1 MSGPFPFLAVLVFA
15 TCTLMAQPYPKWLAI
30 GDSITLHGPKED
42 LGWLGTPRGMAAS
55 EPDKDYITVLKG
67 LLRGADPANASDVKI
82 VGRLGK
88 LSGGTIE
95 QMNTVLDELKAW
107 QADLVTIQL
116 GENDPLA
123 EIGEA
128 EFEKRYRSLLDALL
142 ADGRKP
148 LIICTG
154 VWLPGVGLDAVNPA
168 EYQRGSEGAIKDA
181 IIRKLCVEKG
191 LRYVSVA
198 PVAANPANHG
208 YGETPGVRWH
218 PNDSGMKGYADA
230 IFATFQKN
238 P

>member
-1 MSGPFPFLAVLVFA
+1 MKIFFPLLAALLVPILA
-15 TCTLMAQPYPKWLAI
+15 LEAQPYPKWLAI

-55 EPDKDYITVLKG
+55 EPSKDYVNILKG
-67 LLRGADPANASDVKI
+67 LLQGANPANASEVKV

-107 QADLVTIQL
+107 RADLVTIQL

-123 EIGEA
+123 EIGEE

-142 ADGRKP
+142 SDGSNP

-154 VWLPGVGLDAVNPA
+154 VWLPGVGLDAGNPT
-168 EYQRGSEGAIKDA
+168 EYPRGSEGAIKDA
-181 IIRKLCVEKG
+181 IIRKLCGERR
-191 LRYVSVA
+191 LRYVSIA

-208 YGETPGVRWH
+208 FGETPGVRWH
-218 PNDSGMKGYADA
+218 PNDSGMKWYADA
-230 IFATFQKN
+230 IFAAFQKS